1 MSVFDQVA
9 KYKADELQRAEKK
22 LFRARQ
28 EADAEYA
35 AVKWLIEHNVP
46 HGYPGATVC
55 PLRGTDVTVVFA
67 AEYLNDAQR
76 IALRKIMRRAPF
88 AWRFNTYAA

>member
-9 KYKADELQRAEKK
+9 KYKADALQRAEKK
-22 LFRARQ
+22 LFR
-28 EADAEYA
+28 
-35 AVKWLIEHNVP
+35 
-46 HGYPGATVC
+46 VC

-88 AWRFNTYAA
+88 AWQFNTYAA